1 MWLYKSCTDTRRHTA
16 RSHVCV
22 SCLCFQTKSTSRA
35 MELGAMS
42 RGNDDRV
49 SELEKEKNTL
59 LNELSDLKAKVSISS
74 SEADGLKDQL
84 KEMKVR

>member
-1 MWLYKSCTDTRRHTA
+1 
-16 RSHVCV
+16 
-22 SCLCFQTKSTSRA
+22 

-49 SELEKEKNTL
+49 SELEKEKDTL
-59 LNELSDLKAKVSISS
+59 LNEMSDLKAKVSISS